1 MVLGLLCAALAALC
15 YGVASVLQAM
25 AVVSTAVVA
34 EATVGEEHGIRRLSH
49 IVRHPRYL
57 VGIGLDVIGF
67 GAQVVATQS
76 LPLFLVQ
83 ATLAGSLAVTAIMAC
98 RLLRIQLKRPE
109 WLAVV
114 GVSVGLVLL
123 GSAAAPSSAG
133 PAPAGLG
140 TALLISAG
148 VLTVLGA
155 WLFTRR
161 FRLAGP
167 ALGLLSGLQF
177 GVVAIGCR
185 LLSDVSFST
194 LLVSQGTYAIVLCGA
209 AGFVCYAAGLQRGA
223 VTVTTGMLVVG
234 QTVVPAVIG
243 LQLLGDQTRSG
254 LGFLMVIG
262 FVLAVSSAVAL
273 ARFGDV
279 EHPAI
284 ADLTDHDPLPSEPEP
299 VLAKN

>member
-1 MVLGLLCAALAALC
+1 MVLGLLCAGIAALC

-34 EATVGEEHGIRRLSH
+34 RATVEEEHGVRRLIR

-57 VGIGLDVIGF
+57 VGIGLDLLGF
-67 GAQVVATQS
+67 SAQVVATQS

-83 ATLAGSLAVTAIMAC
+83 ATLAGSLAVTAIVAC

-109 WLAVV
+109 WLAVL

-123 GSAAAPSSAG
+123 GSTAAPSSG
-133 PAPAGLG
+133 GQAPAGFG

-148 VLTVLGA
+148 ALTVVGA

-167 ALGLLSGLQF
+167 ALGLLSGLHF
-177 GVVAIGCR
+177 GVVALGCR
-185 LLSDVSFST
+185 LLSDVSFGS
-194 LLVSQGTYAIVLCGA
+194 LLSSQGTYAIVLCGA

-243 LQLLGDQTRSG
+243 LRLLGDQTRPG

-262 FVLAVSSAVAL
+262 FALAVSSAVAL

-284 ADLTDHDPLPSEPEP
+284 ADLTDHIPIPPEPEP
-299 VLAKN
+299 SLVKN